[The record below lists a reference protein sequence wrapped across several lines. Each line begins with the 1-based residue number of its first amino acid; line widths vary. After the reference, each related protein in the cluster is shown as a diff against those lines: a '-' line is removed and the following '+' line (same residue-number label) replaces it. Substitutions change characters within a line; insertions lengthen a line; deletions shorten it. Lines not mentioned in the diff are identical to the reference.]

1 MWIKITEMRK
11 ISWYFRCFLECH
23 HRVRKRSFTSYRV
36 ENLSYNMTL
45 YGWSGSHTVC
55 WRMRRSALLSLPSLP
70 TAFRLAD
77 PSVSP
82 LQIRALQIPSWGT
95 MDKCCHI
102 PSLSWHHRGDIKEE
116 DGPDK
121 KHQHI
126 SGLYPS
132 HTAQS
137 DSATPHGE
145 RKVRHAGWLKVN
157 LWSCWFAAEWQMD
170 GPERGQTVVVCLFIW
185 NVAPKQRAPCHPH
198 YSIFLGIMPQHC
210 AHVKTHTRGLTLP
223 RAGRSYKSN
232 K

>member
-1 MWIKITEMRK
+1 MSHVNQNYRWGRSLDILVLFLNATTEWGSTVSQAVGWKICLT
-11 ISWYFRCFLECH
+11 IWRCMADLG
-23 HRVRKRSFTSYRV
+23 VIQSV
-36 ENLSYNMTL
+36 EGWEGALFSLS
-45 YGWSGSHTVC
+45 
-55 WRMRRSALLSLPSLP
+55 SLP

-82 LQIRALQIPSWGT
+82 LQIPSWGT

-116 DGPDK
+116 DGPDR

-132 HTAQS
+132 DTAQS
-137 DSATPHGE
+137 DSATRHGE

-170 GPERGQTVVVCLFIW
+170 GPERGQTGAVCLFIW
-185 NVAPKQRAPCHPH
+185 NLAPKQRAPCHPH

-223 RAGRSYKSN
+223 RAGRGYKSN